1 VIIDTSAAVALLRWE
16 PEAPRMQH
24 AMSSA
29 AHRGMSAASVLELA
43 IVTAASGPELVDD
56 FLSELRV
63 DVVAVDQEHLR
74 WARSAHVR
82 YGRGSASPA
91 TLNFGDCLAYGAA
104 RAEGRPPGPPCA
116 AVRA

>member
-1 VIIDTSAAVALLRWE
+1 
-16 PEAPRMQH
+16 
-24 AMSSA
+24 
-29 AHRGMSAASVLELA
+29 MSATTRTRPLSCDNFVVLPHL
-43 IVTAASGPELVDD
+43 TNDD

-104 RAEGRPPGPPCA
+104 RAEGRPLLFKGSDFVHTDVESA
-116 AVRA
+116 L